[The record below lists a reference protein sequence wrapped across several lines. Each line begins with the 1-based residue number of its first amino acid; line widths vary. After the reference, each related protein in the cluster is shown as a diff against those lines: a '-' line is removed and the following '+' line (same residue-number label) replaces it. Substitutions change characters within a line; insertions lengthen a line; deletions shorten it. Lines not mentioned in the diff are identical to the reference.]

1 MLNGQLGNRTIPMSL
16 NQQFPLAAI
25 GASSSRTGL
34 SEHHLDML
42 SNGPV
47 PHRVVQTTH
56 RVTDLLERHPEV
68 GGKAGNRHGVIDAHD
83 KHRPVTQNS
92 CQQVDGRRDGVPE
105 PSGERSPLGVLMLD
119 PGGCLSGSFNW
130 CRRGD
135 LNPHAH

>member
-1 MLNGQLGNRTIPMSL
+1 MLNGQLGNRTIPMSI
-16 NQQFPLAAI
+16 NQQVPVAAI
-25 GASSSRTGL
+25 GASSPGTGL
-34 SEHHLDML
+34 SEHHLDMFG
-42 SNGPV
+42 NGPV
-47 PHRVVQTTH
+47 PHRIVQATH
-56 RVTDLLERHPEV
+56 RVTDLSERHPEV

-83 KHRPVTQNS
+83 QHRPVGPDS

>member
-1 MLNGQLGNRTIPMSL
+1 MLNGQLGNRMIHMSI

-83 KHRPVTQNS
+83 KHRPVGPDS
-92 CQQVDGRRDGVPE
+92 CQQVDRRRDKIPE
-105 PSGERSPLGVLMLD
+105 QSGERSPLGVLILD
-119 PGGCLSGSFNW
+119 PGGCLSGSCNS

-135 LNPHAH
+135 LNP

>member
-47 PHRVVQTTH
+47 PHRVIQATH
-56 RVTDLLERHPEV
+56 RVTDLSERYPEV

-83 KHRPVTQNS
+83 QHRPVGPDS
-92 CQQVDGRRDGVPE
+92 CQQGDGRRDRFPE
-105 PSGERSPLGVLMLD
+105 LSGER
-119 PGGCLSGSFNW
+119 
-130 CRRGD
+130 
-135 LNPHAH
+135 

>member
-1 MLNGQLGNRTIPMSL
+1 MLNGQLGNRTIPMSI
-16 NQQFPLAAI
+16 NQQVPVAAI
-25 GASSSRTGL
+25 GASSPGTGL
-34 SEHHLDML
+34 SEHHLDMFG
-42 SNGPV
+42 NGPV

-83 KHRPVTQNS
+83 QHRPVGPDS
-92 CQQVDGRRDGVPE
+92 CQQVDRRRDKIPE
-105 PSGERSPLGVLMLD
+105 PSGKRSPTRVVILD